1 MSTVTALN
9 TQLYPAQKRG
19 HVRLGWLESYHTFSF
34 SNFYDP
40 QRMGF
45 SQLRVINHD
54 YIAPQGGFPNHPH
67 QDMEILTYVLKG
79 ALEHRDSLGNG
90 AIIQAGDVQI
100 MSAGTGIVHSEFN
113 PSSTEPVELLQI
125 WIHPDQ
131 PGLAPRYAQESLDP
145 TAKLN
150 QFHLIAAPPGQGGT
164 VIIYQDTQI
173 SAAVLTPGHT
183 LTQEL
188 APGRL
193 GWLEVAQG
201 TVVVNDQPLQEG
213 DGMAVTGPGTLTMQ
227 TTTEAELLW
236 FDLPSV

>member
-1 MSTVTALN
+1 MSMLTALK
-9 TQLYPAQKRG
+9 TKLYPAKERG

-100 MSAGTGIVHSEFN
+100 MSAGTGIIHSEFN

-131 PGLAPRYAQESLDP
+131 QGLSPRYAQESLDP

-150 QFHLIAAPPGQGGT
+150 QFHLIAAPPSQGGT
-164 VIIYQDTQI
+164 VIIYQDARI
-173 SAAVLTPGHT
+173 SAANLQAGHP
-183 LTQEL
+183 LTQDL

-201 TVVVNDQPLQEG
+201 EVLVNDHPLQEG
-213 DGMAVTGPGTLTMQ
+213 DGLAVTGPGTLTML
-227 TTTEAELLW
+227 TMTEAELLW
-236 FDLPSV
+236 FDLPPA

>member
-1 MSTVTALN
+1 MSAITALK
-9 TQLYPAQKRG
+9 TQLYPAQERG

-67 QDMEILTYVLKG
+67 RDMEILTYVLKG

-100 MSAGTGIVHSEFN
+100 MSAGTGIIHSEFN

-131 PGLAPRYAQESLDP
+131 QGLAPRYAQESLDP
-145 TAKLN
+145 SAKHN

-164 VIIYQDTQI
+164 VIIYQDTEI
-173 SAAVLTPGHT
+173 SAAVLTPGYT
-183 LTQEL
+183 LTREL
-188 APGRL
+188 ASGRV

-201 TVVVNDQPLQEG
+201 SVRVNDQLLQEG
-213 DGMAVTGPGTLTMQ
+213 DGLAVTGPGAITLT
-227 TTTEAELLW
+227 TETEAELLW
-236 FDLPSV
+236 FDLPSL